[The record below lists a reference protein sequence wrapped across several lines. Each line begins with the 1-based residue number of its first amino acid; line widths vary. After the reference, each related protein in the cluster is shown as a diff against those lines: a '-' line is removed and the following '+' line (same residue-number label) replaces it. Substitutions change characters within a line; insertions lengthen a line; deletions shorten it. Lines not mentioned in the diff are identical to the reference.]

1 MAVAADAF
9 EHALRDLDPEA
20 LRNAQLEL
28 VEKAPIRLCLQN

>member
-28 VEKAPIRLCLQN
+28 ARALLG